1 MDEPSGVTQEEG
13 HSIFYFFSHYVI
25 AGASSNLLIL
35 LVETVTQFCVYQYY

>member
-13 HSIFYFFSHYVI
+13 DRIFFFLHYIV

-35 LVETVTQFCVYQYY
+35 LVETVTQFCVYQYYY